1 MIAICDLGAYLRKR
15 THAIHLLATGVQ
27 GVHDVHDV
35 HDFPYLS
42 KSECHVYLK

>member
-1 MIAICDLGAYLRKR
+1 MIAICDLGAYLQKR
-15 THAIHLLATGVQ
+15 THKIHLLATGVQ
-27 GVHDVHDV
+27 GVHDV

>member
-1 MIAICDLGAYLRKR
+1 MIAICDLEAYLRKR
-15 THAIHLLATGVQ
+15 TQAIHLLAYGVQ
-27 GVHDVHDV
+27 GVHDV